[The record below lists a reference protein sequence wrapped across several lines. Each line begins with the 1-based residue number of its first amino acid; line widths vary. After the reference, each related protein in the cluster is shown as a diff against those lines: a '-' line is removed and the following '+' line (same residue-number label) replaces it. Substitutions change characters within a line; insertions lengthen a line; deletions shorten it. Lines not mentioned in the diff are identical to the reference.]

1 MVVCT
6 CKQQPVQTETR
17 KVNTMQEILVMK
29 TLVVYVH
36 LLSACVAVGSLLLQD
51 IGLCRARARKLLERE
66 IEDLKKTIKVISV
79 ALILLWVSGIALV
92 TLGYMASPEKYLAN
106 EKLWAKI
113 TVVVILTV
121 NGFVLHSK
129 TFPKFQVGTVFVH
142 LPTATSML
150 VVLTGSISTVTWLF
164 ACYLGIARPWN
175 YTLDY
180 KSIMA
185 LYLGILIFVFICG
198 QFVVRLSGKH
208 AQSAVTQASI

>member
-1 MVVCT
+1 
-6 CKQQPVQTETR
+6 
-17 KVNTMQEILVMK
+17 MQEIFVMK

-66 IEDLKKTIKVISV
+66 IEDLKRTIKVISV
-79 ALILLWVSGIALV
+79 SLILLWVSGIALV
-92 TLGYMASPEKYLAN
+92 VVGYMASPEKYLTN

-121 NGFVLHSK
+121 NGFILHRK
-129 TFPKFQVGTVFVH
+129 TFPKLQVGTVLIH
-142 LPTATSML
+142 LPSAASLL

-164 ACYLGIARPWN
+164 ACYLGIARTWN

-180 KSIMA
+180 TSIMV
-185 LYLGILIFVFICG
+185 LYLGILVFVFVCG
-198 QFVVRLSGKH
+198 QVIVRFSGRH
-208 AQSAVTQASI
+208 VQEALTQASV